1 MDLLKTVLK
10 KTQNTLEDRL
20 NCSNISEM
28 SLCGYETALDQS
40 NSMYFSMS
48 ENDGDKTTTFDES
61 LISESTIKCS
71 DNTIAIT
78 DSPSITFLSSTPMKT
93 SNITYETGK
102 LNNIDSFNLICF

>member
-10 KTQNTLEDRL
+10 KTQNTLEDRFD
-20 NCSNISEM
+20 CSNISEI

-61 LISESTIKCS
+61 LVSESTLKCS
-71 DNTIAIT
+71 DNSNATT
-78 DSPSITFLSSTPMKT
+78 TESPSITLIASTPTKKT
-93 SNITYETGK
+93 NMTFETGK
-102 LNNIDSFNLICF
+102 LNLYLFL

>member
-20 NCSNISEM
+20 NYSNISEV

-48 ENDGDKTTTFDES
+48 ENDGDKTTVFDES
-61 LISESTIKCS
+61 ESSVSESTIKCS
-71 DNTIAIT
+71 ENSIVKTM
-78 DSPSITFLSSTPMKT
+78 DSPSITLMCSTRINT
-93 SNITYETGK
+93 INILQTYESGE
-102 LNNIDSFNLICF
+102 